1 MSRDESV
8 ALSLPRVLN
17 SNLHGLGLSSTLWI
31 NERSRELEDQGRRI
45 FRLGLGQSPFPVP
58 ETVAQALRDHAHEKD
73 YLPVLGL
80 PELRAAVVG
89 HHKREQGL
97 SSYVADDV
105 MVGPGSKELLFL
117 LQLAYHGDLL
127 LPNPSWVSYA
137 PQARIIGRQV
147 QWLETL
153 AADGWLLDPELLAHH
168 CGADPARPRIL
179 LLNYPNN
186 PTGNTYSG
194 DELESLARVAREHN
208 VVVLADEIYGHVHH
222 EGAHRSIA
230 EYYPE
235 GTILSGGL
243 SKWCGA
249 GGWRLGTFTFPQ
261 SLHWLRDAMAS
272 VASETF
278 TSTSA
283 PIQYA
288 AVRAFEGGPEIDSYL
303 RLSRQILTAVGAR
316 FTAALQACGAQV
328 VRTLGGFYSFPD
340 FSPLREQLS
349 ARGIDSNA
357 VLAQRALDEVGV
369 AFLGGTCF
377 GRPSDELTARLA
389 YVNFDGAEA
398 LRQAADLQ
406 GEPGAL
412 PSACDE
418 TVEAVEL
425 LADWVAR

>member
-1 MSRDESV
+1 MSAGGGSGKP
-8 ALSLPRVLN
+8 LPRVLN

-31 NERSRELEDQGRRI
+31 NERSRELEDEGRTI
-45 FRLGLGQSPFPVP
+45 SRLGLGQSPFPVP
-58 ETVAQALRDHAHEKD
+58 DTVTQALRDHAHEKD

-80 PELRAAVVG
+80 PDLRASVAG
-89 HHKREQGL
+89 HHHREQGL
-97 SSYVADDV
+97 SSYSAEDV

-147 QWLETL
+147 QWLETR
-153 AADGWLLDPELLAHH
+153 AADGWLLDPGVLAHR
-168 CGADPARPRIL
+168 CAADPSRPKLL

-186 PTGNTYSG
+186 PTGNTYDG
-194 DELESLARVAREHN
+194 AELESLARVAREHN

-222 EGAHRSIA
+222 KGEHMSIA
-230 EYYPE
+230 QYYPE

-249 GGWRLGTFTFPQ
+249 GGWRLGTFTFPR

-288 AVRAFEGGPEIDSYL
+288 AVRAFQGGDEIDSYL
-303 RLSRQILTAVGAR
+303 RLSRQILAGLGIRV
-316 FTAALQACGAQV
+316 AAAMEACGAQV
-328 VRTLGGFYSFPD
+328 VAPRGGFYLFPD
-340 FSPLREQLS
+340 FSPLKDSLR
-349 ARGIDSNA
+349 ARGIDTNA
-357 VLAQRALDEVGV
+357 ALAERALDEIGV

-377 GRPSDELTARLA
+377 GRPSHELTARLA
-389 YVNFDGAEA
+389 YVNFDGGDA
-398 LRQAADLQ
+398 LRQAAELQ
-406 GEPGAL
+406 AESGEL
-412 PSACDE
+412 PAACAG
-418 TVEAVEL
+418 TVQAVER
-425 LADWVAR
+425 LADWIRG